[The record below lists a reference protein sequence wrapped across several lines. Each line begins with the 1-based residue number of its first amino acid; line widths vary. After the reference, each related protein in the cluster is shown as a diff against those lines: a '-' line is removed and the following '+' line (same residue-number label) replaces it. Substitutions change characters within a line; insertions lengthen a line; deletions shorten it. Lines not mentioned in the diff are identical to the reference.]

1 MAEATP
7 GTTPVIDRRVPPR
20 GVLPRHAQTW
30 LMVALAVGIL
40 GIIVLTGDPSPES
53 STVATVP
60 TPATVP
66 SPDRLRDYQD
76 RLRVLDERA
85 RQQLVEPQ
93 PEPSPPPPTYVSD
106 SASVAA
112 AAPDPL
118 EQERKRREYDSLF
131 AGNVV
136 MSRRPEQQRLSN
148 GADPSRSRATSGP
161 EGLPAPPSI
170 DDVADAVIRATN
182 RMQEPRGLT
191 ALSDETRMPPTPDP
205 QRSNGDRP
213 DSSAVRPAVTGPVRS
228 EGPLH
233 PVLEGT
239 LIDAV
244 LTNRLDGSAA
254 APVNC
259 LVTNAVYSHDG
270 RHVLIPA
277 GARILGETKPVQ
289 TFGDA
294 RLAVSFNRLIM
305 PDGRTYRLDQF
316 MGLNDIGDAG
326 LRDQVNQHYKSTF
339 GASAAVGLISGL
351 AQYLGTAGLSRGNGD
366 RTVVIT
372 GGVGDAAAQST
383 AQVMNRYLNRP
394 PRITIREGH
403 RVKVYVTSDVEL
415 PAYHVSSTP
424 AGSLLAASGGGKP

>member
-7 GTTPVIDRRVPPR
+7 GTTPVTDRRVPPR

-40 GIIVLTGDPSPES
+40 GIIILTGDPSPES
-53 STVATVP
+53 NTVAP
-60 TPATVP
+60 ASTPATVP

-85 RQQLVEPQ
+85 RQQLVQPS
-93 PEPSPPPPTYVSD
+93 PEPVPPAPTYVSD
-106 SASVAA
+106 SASAAA

-131 AGNVV
+131 ASNVV
-136 MSRRPEQQRLSN
+136 MSRRPAEQRLSN
-148 GADPSRSRATSGP
+148 GADPSRSRVTSGP
-161 EGLPAPPSI
+161 AGLPAPPSI
-170 DDVADAVIRATN
+170 DEVADAVIRATN
-182 RMQEPRGLT
+182 RVQEPRALT
-191 ALSDETRMPPTPDP
+191 ATSDDTRISATPDP
-205 QRSNGDRP
+205 QPANGNRP
-213 DSSAVRPAVTGPVRS
+213 DSSPLPPAITGPVRS

-270 RHVLIPA
+270 RYVLIPA

-305 PDGRTYRLDQF
+305 PDGRTHRLDQF

-326 LRDQVNQHYKSTF
+326 LRDRVKQHYKSTF

-351 AQYLGTAGLSRGNGD
+351 AQYLGTAGLNRGNGD

-394 PRITIREGH
+394 PSITIREGH

-415 PAYHVSSTP
+415 PAYVSSTP